1 MAKTPFIRPLQVQ
14 GGTFYTFSSS
24 AEDLSFTFNNTS
36 NKFRFSKFAL
46 LNIPNFDDGTGTT
59 GGFANYAKLNAPD
72 SAFLDY
78 ANNTGIIITGNG
90 NIDFSQSFQSYCLN
104 IESTIT
110 GTDEYDST
118 LKQNVSERIFFK
130 WLKEIGA
137 IRWRNANS
145 TEVSGSLD
153 QTNVTYDSA
162 GLPVTQKRYVE
173 GDAPAGTTGSYGM
186 TGAGYNRVVQY
197 VGSLDIVNSVKNST
211 NTYSEVYVYVPTKD
225 GNSPTVLFKNVVD
238 TNYYPDY
245 QWTNNPSNPLN
256 DEYLFGRNYDETNP
270 SGLTNLAIFDDDV
283 LGSPTSS
290 YIDTYTGTGYAGNW
304 YSPRDTANTYFT
316 DSQSAFTDP
325 SNYIINKSAGL
336 IDVTYVRSKLDSI
349 GIDFD
354 PSSYQGIISNPN
366 ISTLE
371 EFNATADSTDFE
383 FNAILIYYDVYDPAT
398 PATAATNLYGVL
410 FLDDVNTSSGDVFIP
425 RLDKYRPNPVTKLNG
440 NSYGFK
446 INLKFDTDID
456 QTGVE
461 QAINDYSP
469 FSLSMFMDSM
479 NVLQDASSTLNNA
492 ATEFIDL
499 SNRVTNLENITLSSS
514 TTTNIDRRISQLEQ
528 AFAANQALFNNTQA
542 VMGLINQNYD
552 LVRAIINNETS
563 VEVSYNLDLLK
574 QGPGVIL
581 DRSTP
586 NQVTVVNSSQDFNML
601 DTLGVGTFT
610 QNGDNII
617 NLLDFSNYYKH
628 VNNSTPLT
636 LTGDLTIRINDGVI
650 NWKNGQRF
658 RLSFGDKIY
667 PGSYIIKVLTN
678 SLGKYPISNPTTSP
692 YSTTIISFDDDIFA
706 SHEYEPVFDIV
717 CIDANNLK
725 FQVDVIGKSLTNNQ

>member
-59 GGFANYAKLNAPD
+59 GGFANYVKLNAPD

-145 TEVSGSLD
+145 TEVSGSLN

-316 DSQSAFTDP
+316 DPQSAFTDP

-410 FLDDVNTSSGDVFIP
+410 FLDDVNSSSGDVFIP